1 MFWPTPA
8 TILITHPLSLF
19 PALNS
24 ALSYTQS
31 ILGGLKPSKHIYD
44 LVVCTGSFLCLKFS
58 ALDKLAIPFF
68 TPFKSQM
75 LYLQYT
81 PLSHTPPPNFLVSW
95 PILLYYSEFY
105 YFLTCLL
112 IECLFSKNKRSMQ
125 ARTLFPAVYNPKL
138 LRISDMKKALYK
150 SLEWLR
156 RNLHVFF
163 LPQNLT
169 HDMFPNT
176 FYH

>member
-8 TILITHPLSLF
+8 TFLITHLLSLF
-19 PALNS
+19 PVLNS

-31 ILGGLKPSKHIYD
+31 ILGGLKPSKHIFG
-44 LVVCTGSFLCLKFS
+44 LVVCTRSFLCLKFS

-68 TPFKSQM
+68 TLFKFQM

-81 PLSHTPPPNFLVSW
+81 PLSLTHTHQTSYSLDLFC
-95 PILLYYSEFY
+95 YSEFY
-105 YFLTCLL
+105 YFLTCLF
-112 IECLFSKNKRSMQ
+112 IDCLFSKNKRSLR
-125 ARTLFPAVYNPKL
+125 ARTLFPAVYNPEPP
-138 LRISDMKKALYK
+138 RISDMRKAFCK

-156 RNLHVFF
+156 RKLHVFF

>member
-31 ILGGLKPSKHIYD
+31 ILGGLKPSKHIYG

-58 ALDKLAIPFF
+58 ALDKLAVPFF

-81 PLSHTPPPNFLVSW
+81 PLSLTHTPQTSYSLDQFYCITQSFTISLPVCLLNVSC
-95 PILLYYSEFY
+95 PKIKGHCRQGLSSLLYV
-105 YFLTCLL
+105 T
-112 IECLFSKNKRSMQ
+112 
-125 ARTLFPAVYNPKL
+125 
-138 LRISDMKKALYK
+138 
-150 SLEWLR
+150 
-156 RNLHVFF
+156 RNF
-163 LPQNLT
+163 
-169 HDMFPNT
+169 
-176 FYH
+176 